1 MARLPLLALE
11 SFAMLARCGSVTAAA
26 AELGVTPGAISR
38 QLAGL
43 EARLKV
49 RLAER
54 GARGITLTDAGQD
67 LAHRLA
73 DSFTLITQ
81 AIHRFDQGRP
91 QRSLTVGVPRTYTTR
106 FLASRL
112 KTFLDAQPGLSVL
125 LDGSRH
131 DADLTRGEADLCLRF
146 GRGTWPDATVVE
158 RLGDER
164 CFPVCA
170 PTLLAGRDPEA
181 ALRDMPLLH
190 FAELDDWPWWL
201 ALTGRAAVD
210 AARGPRFSETT
221 MVLEAAAAGLGFAI
235 GRTSLVTDALAAGSL
250 VAPFGQDWPDRYG
263 YWLAGGPRSL
273 HRPAARAFWDWVVAT
288 AARR

>member
-11 SFAMLARCGSVTAAA
+11 SFAVLARCGSVTAAA

-91 QRSLTVGVPRTYTTR
+91 RRSLTVGVPRAYATR
-106 FLASRL
+106 WLAPRL
-112 KTFLDAQPGLSVL
+112 KSFLDGQPGLSVL

-146 GRGTWPDATVVE
+146 GRGDWPDATVVE
-158 RLGDER
+158 RLGNEC
-164 CFPVCA
+164 CFPVCTPA
-170 PTLLAGRDPEA
+170 LVAGTDPEA
-181 ALRDMPLLH
+181 ALREAALLH
-190 FAELDDWPWWL
+190 FAELDDWTWWL
-201 ALTGRAAVD
+201 ALTGRTAID
-210 AARGPRFSETT
+210 GTRGPRFSETT

-235 GRTSLVTDALAAGSL
+235 GRTSLVADALAAGTL
-250 VAPFGQDWPDRYG
+250 IAPFGRDWPDRYG
-263 YWLAGGPRSL
+263 YWLTGGPRSL
-273 HRPAARAFWDWVVAT
+273 HRPAARAFWDWAAAT
-288 AARR
+288 ARC